1 MKKKLVFIA
10 CVLFCS
16 LAVVQYVA
24 MENVFESESVTAETK
39 PQESLDVQP
48 VKTEVYSVGDYLV
61 VKKGGKYFVY
71 EKKPKSI

>member
-24 MENVFESESVTAETK
+24 MDKVFDEK
-39 PQESLDVQP
+39 PLVSQSIPDDVLKIEP
-48 VKTEVYSVGDYLV
+48 VKTEVYSVGDYVV
-61 VKKGGKYFVY
+61 VKKDGKFFVY